1 MSDVIGKTTIFVLS
15 FIAYMV
21 FIVIAMKMFEGITK
35 EALTFSLAYICFCT
49 TKDSF
54 FNYIFGGQLEKA
66 VLRNFLILS
75 MILLIVSNI
84 S

>member
-35 EALTFSLAYICFCT
+35 EAFTFSLAYICFCT

-54 FNYIFGGQLEKA
+54 FCEIFFGKLEKSI
-66 VLRNFLILS
+66 LLNFIILT
-75 MILLIVSNI
+75 MILFFVSKC

>member
-1 MSDVIGKTTIFVLS
+1 MYDVIGKTTIFVLS

-35 EALTFSLAYICFCT
+35 EAFTFSLAYICFCT

-54 FNYIFGGQLEKA
+54 LA
-66 VLRNFLILS
+66 
-75 MILLIVSNI
+75 I
-84 S
+84 SLVDNLKKLF